1 MADHSSSAGA
11 DRRRFAR
18 QLAGLG
24 VGAGLASFGGLL
36 QAQGTAPAGDGEPSA
51 LERVK
56 ARGILT
62 VGVYH
67 ELPPFHVKGAGID
80 VDLARALAE
89 SLGVKPSV
97 LAFHAGENVNDDL
110 RNMVWRGHYLGWGPA
125 DVLLHVPVDRPLM
138 DANPQVQIFGPYWRE
153 SVVIARDLSRIPQ
166 LDDLEPLR
174 RQKVAV
180 PGMSLAGWLMLGVD
194 GGSLAGQLITKID
207 DGVVAAQMLQRG
219 EVGAACGLRS
229 ELQATLKG
237 DPRYAITPLP
247 TPRAP
252 RDGWAVGMAVKRGA
266 KDLAQALQAA
276 VNGLGERGELKRLF
290 AAGSLDWQRV

>member
-1 MADHSSSAGA
+1 MVDHTKHRPG
-11 DRRRFAR
+11 DRRQFIRDLGRLGAGIG
-18 QLAGLG
+18 LAG
-24 VGAGLASFGGLL
+24 SSGLL
-36 QAQGTAPAGDGEPSA
+36 MAQADGEPTA
-51 LERVK
+51 LERIRTKGV
-56 ARGILT
+56 LT

-67 ELPPFHVKGAGID
+67 ELPPFHVKGEGID
-80 VDLARALAE
+80 VELGKALAA
-89 SLGVKPSV
+89 SLGLKASILP
-97 LAFHAGENVNDDL
+97 FHAGENVNDDL

-166 LDDLEPLR
+166 LDDLGPLR
-174 RQKVAV
+174 NQKVAV

-194 GGSLAGQLITKID
+194 GGSLANQLITKID
-207 DGVVAAQMLQRG
+207 DGVIAAQMLQRG

-237 DPRYAITPLP
+237 DPRFAITPLP

-266 KDLAQALQAA
+266 KDLAQALQGA

-290 AAGSLDWQRV
+290 AAGALDWQRV